1 MTRAASGRIARCVL
15 TWSGDP
21 LIALEAACGT
31 VGALVNPGVLSAA
44 LSGTLQEPGREGF
57 IVAIRRDDRE
67 RFEETVAG
75 VHARW
80 IGETTAL
87 PGLGLSGPDHPAP

>member
-1 MTRAASGRIARCVL
+1 VTRAASGRIARCVL

-31 VGALVNPGVLSAA
+31 VGALINPGVLSAA
-44 LSGTLQEPGREGF
+44 LSGTPQEPGREGF

-67 RFEETVAG
+67 RFEETVSG
-75 VHARW
+75 VYARW
-80 IGETTAL
+80 IGESITR
-87 PGLGLSGPDHPAP
+87 PGLRFSEPDD